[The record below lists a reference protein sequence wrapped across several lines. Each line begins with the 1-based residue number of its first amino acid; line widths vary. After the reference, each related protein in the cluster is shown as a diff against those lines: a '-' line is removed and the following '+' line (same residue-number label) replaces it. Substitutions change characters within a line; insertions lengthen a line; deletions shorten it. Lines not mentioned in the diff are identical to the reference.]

1 MSGNF
6 TEEDLRW
13 MQEALEDAR
22 QAEAAGEV
30 PVGAVIVKD
39 GRVIGR
45 GGNRRQYGKD
55 PTAHAEMVAIRQAA
69 EEIGD
74 WRLEHTTLYVT
85 LEPCPMCAGA
95 IVLAR
100 IPRVVYGARDPKAG
114 AVGSLMNLLDDSRLN
129 HRAEVVQGV
138 LAGEC
143 GEILSDY
150 FLKLRQRNNRKL

>member
-100 IPRVVYGARDPKAG
+100 IPRVVYGAGDPKAG